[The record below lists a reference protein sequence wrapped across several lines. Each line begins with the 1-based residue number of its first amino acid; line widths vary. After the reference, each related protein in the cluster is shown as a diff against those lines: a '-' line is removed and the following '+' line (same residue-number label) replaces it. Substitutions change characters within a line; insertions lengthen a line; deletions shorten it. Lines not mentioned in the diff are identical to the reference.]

1 MAANKPVFWALMTL
15 LLEALLIA
23 VLVPSSFLNKI
34 NEMEYGWMQST
45 YSDESIQWL
54 DEKTDAV
61 HYALTRETGLA
72 DWMHWMFFPPEEA
85 RAKEKGMSRLG
96 QRVWFPYLES
106 RGKALDDMLK
116 TFLMRLGSILLWL
129 PLIALIAI
137 PAFFDGLMER
147 KIKQYT
153 FKYPSPFI
161 YRYGL
166 HAFIGIS
173 LLLGICLFSPLP
185 IPPVLLP
192 FGIMTAVAVMGLVVV
207 GNMPKRL

>member
-23 VLVPSSFLNKI
+23 VLVPSTFLNKI
-34 NEMEYGWMQST
+34 NEMEYEWMKTT
-45 YSDESIQWL
+45 YSNESLQWL

-96 QRVWFPYLES
+96 QRLWFPYLES

-129 PLIALIAI
+129 PLIVLIAI

-147 KIKQYT
+147 KIKQHT

-173 LLLGICLFSPLP
+173 LLLGICLLSPLP

-192 FGIMTAVAVMGLVVV
+192 FGIMGSVAVMGLVVV

>member
-1 MAANKPVFWALMTL
+1 MSSNKPVIWALMTL

-23 VLVPSSFLNKI
+23 VLVPSSFLDRI
-34 NEMEYGWMQST
+34 NNIENGWMEST
-45 YSDESIQWL
+45 YSDDSLRWL
-54 DEKTDAV
+54 HEKTDAV
-61 HYALTRETGLA
+61 HYTLTRETGLA
-72 DWMHWMFFPPEEA
+72 DWMSWMFFPPETA
-85 RAKEKGMSRLG
+85 RAKQGGMSRLG
-96 QRVWFPYLES
+96 DRLWFPYLES
-106 RGKALDDMLK
+106 RGKALDDMLR
-116 TFLMRLGSILLWL
+116 TFLMRLGSVMLWI
-129 PLIALIAI
+129 PLIVLIAI

-173 LLLGICLFSPLP
+173 LLLSICLFSPLP